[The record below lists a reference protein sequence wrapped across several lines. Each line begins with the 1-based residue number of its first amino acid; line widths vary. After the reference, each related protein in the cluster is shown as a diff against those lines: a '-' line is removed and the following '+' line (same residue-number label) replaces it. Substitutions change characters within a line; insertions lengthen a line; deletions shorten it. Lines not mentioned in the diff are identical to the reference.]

1 MAAPVRGPNGRN
13 AAGEPL
19 TAEAAAQAAEETAAA
34 ERATSSVL
42 ALDGWGRLEAEPH
55 TNGATLA
62 EPEADADAALDGHAT
77 AEPQAN
83 SAMLAEPPLDAHAT
97 AEPQIDAAPPANTAA
112 EPEPAAPPSIP
123 QNELSELAA
132 APTTPSHPQDEPI
145 ARSWEP
151 ETLGDHA
158 ALGANAAPGDRATF
172 GANAAARA
180 ARLPQIE
187 LDAVPGLR
195 LLGPAL
201 IFGLA
206 LGALVGAVLRWLE
219 LRNTPPPPPTDPA
232 ARLRRRLTTLQEER
246 ANEIAQLR
254 RRLHTLGV
262 APPPPPPPEP
272 TLQDRLRRLW

>member
-19 TAEAAAQAAEETAAA
+19 TAEAAAQAAEEAAAA

-62 EPEADADAALDGHAT
+62 EPDADAALDGHAT

-83 SAMLAEPPLDAHAT
+83 SAMLAEPPLDEHAT
-97 AEPQIDAAPPANTAA
+97 SEPQIDAATPANAAA
-112 EPEPAAPPSIP
+112 EPEPAAPPSHP

-132 APTTPSHPQDEPI
+132 APTTPSHPQDEPS
-145 ARSWEP
+145 AQSWEP
-151 ETLGDHA
+151 QTLGDHA
-158 ALGANAAPGDRATF
+158 AL

-232 ARLRRRLTTLQEER
+232 ARLRRRLTALQEER

>member
-19 TAEAAAQAAEETAAA
+19 TAEAAAQAAEEAAAA

-62 EPEADADAALDGHAT
+62 EPEADADAALDEHT
-77 AEPQAN
+77 PAEPQAN
-83 SAMLAEPPLDAHAT
+83 ASAPAETPLDEHAT
-97 AEPQIDAAPPANTAA
+97 AEPQIDAATPANAAA
-112 EPEPAAPPSIP
+112 EPEIAAPLSDL
-123 QNELSELAA
+123 QNELSELAT
-132 APTTPSHPQDEPI
+132 APTMPSHPQDEAS

-151 ETLGDHA
+151 QTLGDRDA
-158 ALGANAAPGDRATF
+158 ASASAAPGDHTAL

-232 ARLRRRLTTLQEER
+232 ARLRRRLTALQEER

-262 APPPPPPPEP
+262 APPPPPEP
-272 TLQDRLRRLW
+272 TIQDRLRRLW

>member
-19 TAEAAAQAAEETAAA
+19 TAEAAAQAAEEAAAA

-62 EPEADADAALDGHAT
+62 EADADAALDEHT
-77 AEPQAN
+77 PAEPQAN
-83 SAMLAEPPLDAHAT
+83 ASAPAETPLDEHAT
-97 AEPQIDAAPPANTAA
+97 AEPQIDAAPPANAAA
-112 EPEPAAPPSIP
+112 EPEPAAPLSGP
-123 QNELSELAA
+123 QNDLSELAA
-132 APTTPSHPQDEPI
+132 APTTPSHPQDEPS

-151 ETLGDHA
+151 QTLDDRDA
-158 ALGANAAPGDRATF
+158 AGASL
-172 GANAAARA
+172 AARA

-219 LRNTPPPPPTDPA
+219 LRNTPPPPPADPA
-232 ARLRRRLTTLQEER
+232 ARLRRRLTALQEER

-262 APPPPPPPEP
+262 VPPPPPPPEP
-272 TLQDRLRRLW
+272 TIQDRLRRLW

>member
-19 TAEAAAQAAEETAAA
+19 TAEAAAQAAEEAAAA

-62 EPEADADAALDGHAT
+62 EPEADAALDEHT
-77 AEPQAN
+77 PAEPQAN
-83 SAMLAEPPLDAHAT
+83 ASAPAETQLDEHAT
-97 AEPQIDAAPPANTAA
+97 AEPQIDAAPPANAAA
-112 EPEPAAPPSIP
+112 EPEPVAPLSGP
-123 QNELSELAA
+123 QNDLSELAA
-132 APTTPSHPQDEPI
+132 APTTPSHPQDEPS

-151 ETLGDHA
+151 QTLDDRDA
-158 ALGANAAPGDRATF
+158 AGASL
-172 GANAAARA
+172 AARA

-201 IFGLA
+201 LFGLA

-219 LRNTPPPPPTDPA
+219 LRNTPPPPPADPA
-232 ARLRRRLTTLQEER
+232 ARLRRRLTALQEER

-272 TLQDRLRRLW
+272 TIQDRLRRLW

>member
-62 EPEADADAALDGHAT
+62 EPEADADAALDEHT
-77 AEPQAN
+77 PAEPQAN
-83 SAMLAEPPLDAHAT
+83 SAMLAEPPLGEHAT
-97 AEPQIDAAPPANTAA
+97 AEPQIDAAPQESVSA
-112 EPEPAAPPSIP
+112 ESEPAAPPSSHL

-132 APTTPSHPQDEPI
+132 FPTTPSHPQDEPS
-145 ARSWEP
+145 AQSWEP
-151 ETLGDHA
+151 QTLGDHA
-158 ALGANAAPGDRATF
+158 ALDDHAAL

-232 ARLRRRLTTLQEER
+232 ARLRRRLTALQEER

-272 TLQDRLRRLW
+272 TIQDRLRRLW